1 MKKIEL
7 LVYCTNLKSLPNRSS
22 LKKMMWSEA
31 KSISHSFDLKEFG
44 SLTLSWDKWIDDERW
59 SKDAKKPFEHI
70 NFEVIDS
77 NIVLIDIE
85 DDALFI
91 DKRAFYKGAIYIC
104 EKTNGKISEDKIT
117 WKTPKEIS
125 HSVDNYINCSF
136 KEAVE
141 LSYKEAII

>member
-7 LVYCTNLKSLPNRSS
+7 FIYCTNLKSLPNRSS

-31 KSISHSFDLKEFG
+31 RSISHSLDLKEFG
-44 SLTLSWDKWIDDERW
+44 SLALSWDKWIDDERW
-59 SKDAKKPFEHI
+59 RKDAKKPVEYI
-70 NFEVIDS
+70 NFEVLDN

-85 DDALFI
+85 DNALFI

-117 WKTPKEIS
+117 WKSPNEFIHNVS
-125 HSVDNYINCSF
+125 NYILSSF

-141 LSYKEAII
+141 LSYKEATL